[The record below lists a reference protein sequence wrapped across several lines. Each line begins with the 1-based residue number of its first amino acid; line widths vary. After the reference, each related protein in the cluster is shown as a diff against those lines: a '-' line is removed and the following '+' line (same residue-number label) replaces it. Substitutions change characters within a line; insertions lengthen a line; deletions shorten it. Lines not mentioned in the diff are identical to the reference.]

1 MKSILSILS
10 LCFVLVSCG
19 GDDDNGDP
27 NAFNEPTTAGLSYS
41 NSQSDFITTYNGIR
55 ATLQSNSNISV
66 LAEVNHT
73 ANAQSVNQSLRNTRI
88 IFFGNP
94 TLGTPVMQEKQLE
107 GLDLPQHILV
117 YENASNEVIASYN
130 SVNYLST
137 RYGVQSAN
145 TLPQIESALESI
157 VNTTTQN
164 EVLTNSSASINSGQ
178 GVITLVSQNNFST
191 TYNNLRNSII
201 DNTNLSLVFEL
212 NHQENAQNAGLS
224 LRPTSVIVFGNPNL
238 GTPLMQDSQTTAL
251 DLPQK
256 FLVWEDENGEVKV
269 SYNNPN
275 FLKSRHLISNSQNS
289 TLEDITNA
297 LNNLAISAT
306 N

>member
-10 LCFVLVSCG
+10 LCFILASCS

-27 NAFNEPTTAGLSYS
+27 NAFTEPNTPGISYS
-41 NSQSDFITTYNGIR
+41 NSQGDFNTTYNGIR
-55 ATLQSNSNISV
+55 STLQSNSNISV
-66 LAEVNHT
+66 LAEVNHS
-73 ANAQSVNQSLRNTRI
+73 ANAQSVNQSLRNTRL

-94 TLGTPVMQEKQLE
+94 ALGTPIMQENQLA
-107 GLDLPQHILV
+107 GLDLPQHIMV
-117 YENASNEVIASYN
+117 YQNASNEVIATYN
-130 SVNYLST
+130 STDYLST

-145 TLPQIESALESI
+145 TLPQIEAALEGI
-157 VNTTTQN
+157 VNTTTQK
-164 EVLTNSSASINSGQ
+164 EVFTNSSASISSGQ
-178 GVITLVSQNNFST
+178 GIITLVSQNNFAT

-201 DNTNLSLVFEL
+201 DNTDLTLVFEL
-212 NHQENAQNAGLS
+212 NHQANAENEGLS
-224 LRPTSVIVFGNPNL
+224 LRPTSVLVFGNPSL

-256 FLVWEDENGEVKV
+256 FLVWEDANGEVKV

-275 FLKSRHLISNSQNS
+275 YLKSRHSISNAQNA
-289 TLEDITNA
+289 TLESITSA
-297 LNNLAISAT
+297 LNNLAIAAT

>member
-1 MKSILSILS
+1 
-10 LCFVLVSCG
+10 
-19 GDDDNGDP
+19 
-27 NAFNEPTTAGLSYS
+27 
-41 NSQSDFITTYNGIR
+41 
-55 ATLQSNSNISV
+55 
-66 LAEVNHT
+66 
-73 ANAQSVNQSLRNTRI
+73 
-88 IFFGNP
+88 
-94 TLGTPVMQEKQLE
+94 
-107 GLDLPQHILV
+107 
-117 YENASNEVIASYN
+117 
-130 SVNYLST
+130 
-137 RYGVQSAN
+137 VQSAN
-145 TLPQIESALESI
+145 TLLQIESALESV

>member
-1 MKSILSILS
+1 MKTSSKIIIENLKLNKEFRFNIEMLS
-10 LCFVLVSCG
+10 
-19 GDDDNGDP
+19 DDQLKNRLFMIMTHLED
-27 NAFNEPTTAGLSYS
+27 FNNKDTKE
-41 NSQSDFITTYNGIR
+41 SDKLF
-55 ATLQSNSNISV
+55 
-66 LAEVNHT
+66 
-73 ANAQSVNQSLRNTRI
+73 
-88 IFFGNP
+88 
-94 TLGTPVMQEKQLE
+94 
-107 GLDLPQHILV
+107 
-117 YENASNEVIASYN
+117 
-130 SVNYLST
+130 
-137 RYGVQSAN
+137 
-145 TLPQIESALESI
+145 ALESI

>member
-1 MKSILSILS
+1 M
-10 LCFVLVSCG
+10 
-19 GDDDNGDP
+19 
-27 NAFNEPTTAGLSYS
+27 
-41 NSQSDFITTYNGIR
+41 
-55 ATLQSNSNISV
+55 
-66 LAEVNHT
+66 
-73 ANAQSVNQSLRNTRI
+73 
-88 IFFGNP
+88 
-94 TLGTPVMQEKQLE
+94 
-107 GLDLPQHILV
+107 
-117 YENASNEVIASYN
+117 
-130 SVNYLST
+130 
-137 RYGVQSAN
+137 
-145 TLPQIESALESI
+145 
-157 VNTTTQN
+157 
-164 EVLTNSSASINSGQ
+164 
-178 GVITLVSQNNFST
+178 
-191 TYNNLRNSII
+191 RNSII
-201 DNTNLSLVFEL
+201 DNTNLSLVVEL